1 MNNSMNKMM
10 YTKSNVNKFLYKT
23 LTTTNFNLKN
33 MRFLSKSAKYK
44 DEWVGLPH
52 LLCDISSW

>member
-1 MNNSMNKMM
+1 MNKMM